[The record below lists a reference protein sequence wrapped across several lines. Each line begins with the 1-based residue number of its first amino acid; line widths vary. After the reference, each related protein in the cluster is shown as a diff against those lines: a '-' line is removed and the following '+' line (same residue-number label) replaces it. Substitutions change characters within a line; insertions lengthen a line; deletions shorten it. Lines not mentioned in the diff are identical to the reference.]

1 MLETNYSINN
11 NQLTYQPVSCKPGQV
26 QTVRAR
32 YRFEAR
38 GVAPL
43 TPERATAN
51 GAEE

>member
-1 MLETNYSINN
+1 MLEINYSNNN
-11 NQLTYQPVSCKPGQV
+11 NQKTTPVSCKPGQV